1 LYYFDFDLRNLF
13 LRYISRIEINFR
25 TTLVYYTSNVY
36 KNDPYWY
43 VNPAII
49 NREAIES
56 PEFQKAL
63 NDLAKEP
70 LIKLDKKAHGKR
82 AYSPA
87 WKALEFMSFGSIIKL
102 YENLKNPHLK
112 CDISNVYRMSHPSQ
126 FSNYINT
133 VRKLRNYCA
142 HGKVLFDLN
151 LDEAIGDGP
160 IGNLGN
166 RKTTLCGMYLVFKYL
181 LGTISPN
188 RVKEMEAEL
197 LKAFDRIP
205 YKDVKNVIFNNS
217 GFRIEDI

>member
-1 LYYFDFDLRNLF
+1 
-13 LRYISRIEINFR
+13 
-25 TTLVYYTSNVY
+25 
-36 KNDPYWY
+36 
-43 VNPAII
+43 
-49 NREAIES
+49 
-56 PEFQKAL
+56 
-63 NDLAKEP
+63 
-70 LIKLDKKAHGKR
+70 
-82 AYSPA
+82 
-87 WKALEFMSFGSIIKL
+87 
-102 YENLKNPHLK
+102 
-112 CDISNVYRMSHPSQ
+112 MSHPSQ

-217 GFRIEDI
+217 GFRIEGPPSS